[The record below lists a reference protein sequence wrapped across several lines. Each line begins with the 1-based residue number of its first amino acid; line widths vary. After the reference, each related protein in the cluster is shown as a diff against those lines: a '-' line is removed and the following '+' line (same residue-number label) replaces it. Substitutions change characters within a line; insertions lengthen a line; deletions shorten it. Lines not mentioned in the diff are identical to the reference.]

1 MLALVI
7 FGILIAYLAIAIFFV
22 RATLRS
28 AREAGL
34 ATKQRWV
41 RGGLVALVFYLIP
54 FWDWIPT
61 VVAHQYYCATEAK
74 FEVYKTIEQWKA
86 DNAEVVQELRFDRDA
101 VPQRAGA
108 VSRFPLNQ
116 RIEVVRTLAQSVFLS
131 VTREAAQVVDAK
143 RGEIVAS
150 YVDFRTGYA
159 PFGVGGEGAWKFWL
173 KRQAC
178 DEGANGAGDS
188 FARFNADW
196 IRFGKGSK

>member
-7 FGILIAYLAIAIFFV
+7 FGILIAYLAIGIFFV

-34 ATKQRWV
+34 ASKQRWV

-86 DNAEVVQELRFDRDA
+86 ENAEVV
-101 VPQRAGA
+101 PQLTYDQWKRPIMKDGYLASV
-108 VSRFPLNQ
+108 VS
-116 RIEVVRTLAQSVFLS
+116 
-131 VTREAAQVVDAK
+131 
-143 RGEIVAS
+143 G
-150 YVDFRTGYA
+150 
-159 PFGVGGEGAWKFWL
+159 
-173 KRQAC
+173 
-178 DEGANGAGDS
+178 
-188 FARFNADW
+188 
-196 IRFGKGSK
+196 

>member
-7 FGILIAYLAIAIFFV
+7 FGILIAYLAIAVFFV

-86 DNAEVVQELRFDRDA
+86 ENAEVVQELRFD
-101 VPQRAGA
+101 PRAKSFQIGGYER
-108 VSRFPLNQ
+108 SSLNQ
-116 RIEVVRTLAQSVFLS
+116 RLASDRLYKEPIFLT
-131 VTREAAQVVDAK
+131 VARRVGRIVDVKDGRVLA
-143 RGEIVAS
+143 EW
-150 YVDFRTGYA
+150 VDFRRGDP
-159 PFGVGGEGAWKFWL
+159 PFSVGGTGAWKFWL
-173 KRQAC
+173 L
-178 DEGANGAGDS
+178 ANTCNGDS
-188 FARFNADW
+188 NGYWGRFTQFEQQAQKLA
-196 IRFGKGSK
+196 FGTK

>member
-7 FGILIAYLAIAIFFV
+7 FGILIAYLAIAVFFV

-86 DNAEVVQELRFDRDA
+86 ENAEVVQELRYD
-101 VPQRAGA
+101 PQAKFTQIGDLE
-108 VSRFPLNQ
+108 RFPLNQ
-116 RIEVVRTLAQSVFLS
+116 RIVSERIAAKNIVLS
-131 VTREAAQVVDAK
+131 VKRESARIVDLKSGKVLA
-143 RGEIVAS
+143 RYA
-150 YVDFRTGYA
+150 DFRAGY
-159 PFGVGGEGAWKFWL
+159 PSLGVGGAAAWKFWL
-173 KRQAC
+173 KREGC
-178 DEGANGAGDS
+178 EDEALRVGPQ
-188 FARFNADW
+188 FASYVSAWAKLGREQ
-196 IRFGKGSK
+196 K

>member
-7 FGILIAYLAIAIFFV
+7 FGILIAYLAIGIFFV

-86 DNAEVVQELRFDRDA
+86 ENAEVV
-101 VPQRAGA
+101 PQLTYDQWKRPIMKDGYLAYE
-108 VSRFPLNQ
+108 LNQ
-116 RIEVVRTLAQSVFLS
+116 RIVEESKNPERVYLTVTRDEARIVDQKNGQTLA
-131 VTREAAQVVDAK
+131 A
-143 RGEIVAS
+143 
-150 YVDFRTGYA
+150 YVDFRSGNA
-159 PFGVGGEGAWKFWL
+159 PISLGGDRAWKFWL
-173 KRQAC
+173 KQSAC
-178 DEGANGAGDS
+178 SDNDSSFHRMYAANSSRWTDLG
-188 FARFNADW
+188 RT
-196 IRFGKGSK
+196 RK